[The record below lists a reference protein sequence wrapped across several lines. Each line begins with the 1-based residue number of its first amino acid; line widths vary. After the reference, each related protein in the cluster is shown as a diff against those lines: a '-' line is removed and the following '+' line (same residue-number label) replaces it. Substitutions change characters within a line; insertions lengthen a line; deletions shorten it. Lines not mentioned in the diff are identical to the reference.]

1 MTWRAFETLRVD
13 ATAPLVLICDHAANA
28 VPPEYRNLGLPQSE
42 LDRHIG
48 YDIGAAA
55 ITRLLSARFGAAA
68 VLAGTSRLVIDCNR
82 NFTNPTLIPEVSD
95 RTDVPANVGLAAS
108 GAAGADRPLF
118 RALSPRR
125 RPDGGAGDRRWPPA
139 AGRLHSL
146 DDRPHGRHPP
156 ALADRAC
163 RRPVIGAWPIR
174 YWRRCGGTTG
184 SPSATTN
191 PTAWIR
197 AQDYSIARHALIH
210 ALDYVQV
217 EFRQDEVA
225 TAEGQA
231 AYANIFAEAL
241 AASGVLSGR

>member
-95 RTDVPANVGLAAS
+95 RTDVPANVGLAAAERQARIDRYFEPYHHAADLMVARAT
-108 GAAGADRPLF
+108 AAGRRPLVVSIHSMTD
-118 RALSPRR
+118 RMAGIHRPWQIALSS
-125 RPDGGAGDRRWPPA
+125 AGDRRMADPVLA
-139 AGRLHSL
+139 ALRRNDRLTVGDNEPYSM
-146 DDRPHGRHPP
+146 DP
-156 ALADRAC
+156 
-163 RRPVIGAWPIR
+163 
-174 YWRRCGGTTG
+174 
-184 SPSATTN
+184 
-191 PTAWIR
+191 